1 VADLIESPEQT
12 ELRTTLRRLFGGPSS
27 CLARPA
33 LDGAE
38 QYDAALWSKLA
49 GEIGLPGLSI
59 PERYGGSGYSRA
71 DRAAALHE
79 MGRCLLP
86 SPFLA
91 SAVLAAETL
100 LATDD
105 EEVLADVLPGLAAGT
120 TWATV
125 AYRDGPGADCP
136 PVRAARD
143 GMCWL
148 LTGSRSFV
156 LDGCQADLLLV
167 PADTGSGIGLFLID
181 VAAPGLSRRPMRTLD
196 PTRPQAWLDL
206 SATPG
211 RLVGEPGAGN
221 LALRKGVAHAVI
233 ALAAEQVGGAER
245 CLEAAVEYAGTRQQF
260 GRLIGS
266 FQAIKHK
273 CADLLIE
280 VESARSAARYAASV
294 SSGPVVDEDLYAAAA
309 IAGAYCSAAFF
320 TVAAENIQIHG
331 GIGFTWEHDAH
342 LYFRRAKASE
352 AMLGTPLGHRAF
364 LARHLGLSGSLQA
377 PPDLSIKLTNARR
390 GAAWR
395 RNRWPSAS
403 LTRRPRCR

>member
-1 VADLIESPEQT
+1 VADLVESPEQA
-12 ELRTTLRRLFGGPSS
+12 ELRATLRRLFGGPSA
-27 CLARPA
+27 CLARQG
-33 LDGAE
+33 LDGGGH
-38 QYDAALWSKLA
+38 YDAALWATLA
-49 GEIGLPGLSI
+49 GEIGLAGLSL

-100 LATDD
+100 LAAGD
-105 EEVLADVLPGLAAGT
+105 EDVLAGALPGLAAGT

-125 AYRDGPGADCP
+125 AYREAPGGGGP

-143 GMCWL
+143 GARWL
-148 LTGSRSFV
+148 LTGSSFFV
-156 LDGCQADLLLV
+156 LDGRLADLILV
-167 PADTGSGIGLFLID
+167 PAETGSGVCLFLVD
-181 VAAPGLSRRPMRTLD
+181 AASASGLSRRPMRTLD
-196 PTRPQAWLDL
+196 PSRPQARLDF
-206 SATPG
+206 SAAPG
-211 RLVGEPGAGN
+211 RLVGDPGTGA
-221 LALRKGVAHAVI
+221 LAVRKGVAHATI

-260 GRLIGS
+260 GRPIGS

-273 CADLLIE
+273 CADLLIQ

-294 SSGPVVDEDLYAAAA
+294 SAGPAAGEDLYPAAAL
-309 IAGAYCSAAFF
+309 AGAYCSTAFF
-320 TVAAENIQIHG
+320 TASAENIQIHC

-352 AMLGTPLGHRAF
+352 AMFGTPPEHRAF
-364 LARHLGLSGSLQA
+364 LARHLGLLV
-377 PPDLSIKLTNARR
+377 
-390 GAAWR
+390 
-395 RNRWPSAS
+395 
-403 LTRRPRCR
+403 